1 MSHTRAKRICCSTK
15 KKSRVKKKGW
25 DVGCMGEKMERR
37 GVWNGLKS
45 NEHFL
50 QKYLS

>member
-1 MSHTRAKRICCSTK
+1 MSHAKRICCSTK
-15 KKSRVKKKGW
+15 KKVQSEEEGM
-25 DVGCMGEKMERR
+25 GCGVYGGKMERR